1 MKLSQDSPTVCA
13 ATPGPQCVPSACPLS
28 VSHSARLPLSVSPS
42 APRGGLVLCRG
53 TAPGRDPRAHLT
65 AQVPEEGRLPR
76 PGRAMCAKRGHTAR
90 PQGRQS
96 RGKGRCQATE
106 PAPPLQPRTDG
117 AVLSSSGKG
126 LFYQNLKL
134 RISN

>member
-13 ATPGPQCVPSACPLS
+13 ATPGPQCVPSACPT
-28 VSHSARLPLSVSPS
+28 PPGSPS

-96 RGKGRCQATE
+96 RGKGRCQPAE